1 MQIMWGACHLT
12 IFHFLLYESHL
23 KLMSPILQC
32 PAQISSYHKSLSGI
46 KTEVWHLHDIVCLLP
61 PLLSVIL

>member
-1 MQIMWGACHLT
+1 MQIMWGACHLM
-12 IFHFLLYESHL
+12 IFHFLLYVSHL
-23 KLMSPILQC
+23 KSMSPILQC

-46 KTEVWHLHDIVCLLP
+46 KTEVCLLP